1 MDRRRFVKAGI
12 SCAGLAALGEG
23 VSAGEAELSA
33 QAPVATSK
41 ASPNRPNIVLILAD
55 DLGYGDLSC
64 YGAKKVQTP
73 NVDRLARE
81 GIQFMDAH
89 APSAVCTPSRYS
101 VLTGRYC
108 WRTQLKVDC
117 LFGYDPLLIEDGRL
131 TTASML
137 KSIGYSTAVIGKW
150 HLGFGRDHPD
160 WNGELKPGPLEVGF
174 DYYFGYPVTNAQ
186 APYVYVENH
195 RVVGLD
201 ANDPIRIGPE
211 SKTATQ
217 YGGKAARYKADE
229 MTITLTHKA
238 VDYIERNSSHPFFL
252 YFQPPTVHTPYTPN
266 ARFHGTSQCGVYG
279 DFIHELD
286 WSVGEILSALERTG
300 IAENTIVILTT
311 DQGGLYD
318 REAYDMGHRVNG
330 PLLGQKTDV
339 WEGGHRIPFLARWPG
354 RITPGT
360 RSNELIS
367 TIDLMATAA
376 AITGIELPQDAAPDS
391 FNVLP
396 ALVGNGSG
404 KPVRGGALI
413 LESYTGMLGVR
424 EGDWMLILGR
434 GSGGS
439 TTEYF
444 KHYGMWLEELGR
456 STTGWAVTSMG
467 APDPHLPPGQLYNLA
482 HDLGEAENLYTQHPD
497 IVQRLTSILIDYR
510 TTGRSY
516 G

>member
-1 MDRRRFVKAGI
+1 MDRRSFVKAGI
-12 SCAGLAALGEG
+12 GCAGLAALGEG
-23 VSAGEAELSA
+23 YNAGEAQSGESV
-33 QAPVATSK
+33 PVITSK
-41 ASPNRPNIVLILAD
+41 PGPSRPNIVLILAD

-64 YGAKKVQTP
+64 YGAEKVQTP
-73 NVDRLARE
+73 CMDGLAR
-81 GIQFMDAH
+81 GGVQFMDAH
-89 APSAVCTPSRYS
+89 SPSAVCTPSRYS

-131 TTASML
+131 TMASML
-137 KSIGYSTAVIGKW
+137 KSIGYSTAIIGKW
-150 HLGFGRDHPD
+150 HLGFGKDHPN

-201 ANDPIRIGPE
+201 PNDPIRLGPE
-211 SKTATQ
+211 SKTNVQ

-229 MTITLTHKA
+229 MTITLTGKV
-238 VDYIERNSSHPFFL
+238 VDYIEHNSSHPFFV
-252 YFQPPTVHTPYTPN
+252 YYQPPTVHAPYTPN
-266 ARFHGTSQCGVYG
+266 ARFRGTSQCGIYG
-279 DFIHELD
+279 DFIRELD
-286 WSVGEILSALERTG
+286 WSVGEILSALERAG
-300 IAENTIVILTT
+300 VAENTLVMLTT
-311 DQGGLYD
+311 DHGGLYS
-318 REAYDMGHRVNG
+318 RAAYDMGHRVNG
-330 PLLGQKTDV
+330 ALLGQKTDV
-339 WEGGHRIPFLARWPG
+339 WEGGHRIPFLARWPS
-354 RITPGT
+354 RIAAGA

-367 TIDLMATAA
+367 TIDLMATTA
-376 AITGIELPQDAAPDS
+376 AITGIELPPDAAPDS
-391 FNVLP
+391 FNVLS
-396 ALVGNGSG
+396 ALLGNTSG
-404 KPVRGGALI
+404 KPARGGALI

-456 STTGWAVTSMG
+456 STTGWKVTGMG

-482 HDLGEAENLYTQHPD
+482 SDLGEAENLFTQHPE
-497 IVQRLTSILIDYR
+497 IVQRLTNILIDYR
-510 TTGRSY
+510 TTGRSRI
-516 G
+516 